1 MELNKFLLICRRKMQ
16 AMNTFIFL
24 QLFPLHKSLPFTDYR
39 PCSKTL
45 ALYAKHFMFWP
56 LFFVSSFPFYTR
68 HYTSRHGRLC
78 LSWAILTSL
87 KLQCSFLTCEH
98 LVHYQSIMPFLLS
111 CDLNL
116 YFKWRKIALRSEHT
130 AFHKLYVL

>member
-98 LVHYQSIMPFLLS
+98 LSTLSIYYALPALLWLES
-111 CDLNL
+111 LFQVKKDCLTIRT
-116 YFKWRKIALRSEHT
+116 YCFP
-130 AFHKLYVL
+130 